1 MRRPAVRVGPPF
13 LLLHIGLKQS
23 GIQSQVMTDEFAQHV
38 SSRQRQA
45 NKSDRVSAHAQ
56 NEVWKAENKYIDAHQ
71 VTVVYS
77 QQEKQT
83 P

>member
-1 MRRPAVRVGPPF
+1 
-13 LLLHIGLKQS
+13 
-23 GIQSQVMTDEFAQHV
+23 MTDEFAQHV